1 MANQTLGF
9 GATFTWNGASVA
21 GLTKIGGVEITTE
34 AIDATTHQSPSA
46 FKQFIAGLRAVSD
59 ISIEGYFD
67 NADAAGQLA
76 MNTDSGT
83 GVPRTCTVAFP
94 AILGAAWTFS
104 AFLNNCKL
112 ADFPMDGLIP
122 FSATIKV
129 TGVPSLG
136 LTLSTGLTTP
146 FFSMNNSAVISPAPA
161 GSVFDYV
168 ATVLTGITSIIVT
181 PTASAGVITVNGN
194 VVASG
199 VAASAI
205 TLGSAGSITIITI
218 VVTETNKIPRTYI
231 IRVDRP

>member
-9 GATFTWNGASVA
+9 GATFTWNGAPVA

-34 AIDATTHQSPSA
+34 AVEITTHQSASM
-46 FKQFIAGLRAVSD
+46 FKQFIAGLREVSD

-67 NADAAGQLA
+67 YADSPGQLA
-76 MNTDSGT
+76 MKDDSAAGLS
-83 GVPRTCTVAFP
+83 RSCTIAFP
-94 AILGAAWTFS
+94 TILGAGWTFT
-104 AFLNNCKL
+104 AFLKNFKPAEFSL
-112 ADFPMDGLIP
+112 DAPIP
-122 FSATIKV
+122 FAVTLKV

-136 LTLSTGLTTP
+136 LTSSTGLTTP
-146 FFSMNNSAVISPAPA
+146 FFSLNNSAVISPAPS
-161 GSVFDYV
+161 GSVYDYV

-205 TLGSAGSITIITI
+205 PLGSAGSITIITI
-218 VVTETNKIPRTYI
+218 VVTETNKIPRTYV